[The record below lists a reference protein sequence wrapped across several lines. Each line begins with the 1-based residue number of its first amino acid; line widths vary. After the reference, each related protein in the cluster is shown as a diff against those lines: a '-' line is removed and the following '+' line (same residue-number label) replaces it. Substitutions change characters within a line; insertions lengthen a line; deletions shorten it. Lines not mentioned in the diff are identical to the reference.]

1 MSDFKVVIPDV
12 GEAQDVEVIE
22 ICVEIGQQVEIDDA
36 LLVIESD
43 KASMEVP
50 SPKAGT
56 VKSIDVKLGDII
68 DTGDLVAVLEV
79 AATEEEPPPAPD
91 TPSVEPTRDANE
103 AADSKSADDADEA
116 IPQSTTADGHG
127 DLFEI
132 RLPELGDVEDVE
144 VIEVLVEV
152 GQSVSSDQALIV
164 LESDKATM
172 EIPSSVEGVLES
184 LEVAVGDKVTDHTLV
199 AIIRVVGAQPEPAT
213 NQPSVPVETSTVS
226 EATVGTEPAA
236 PVEVD
241 HVSTQDGTTRDR
253 TAVVYAGPA
262 VRRLARELGVDLSV
276 VNGSGVRGRIVKD
289 DVKLYVKSEM
299 LKPAVEVSTAGLPE
313 VEYPDFSRFGETEEV
328 PLTRMQSR
336 GAENLVRSW
345 LNVVHV
351 TQHDEADV
359 TELEEF
365 RVELNDQG
373 QLGEQ
378 RLTAL
383 PFILKACA
391 STLREHPRFNASI
404 NPSLKTLILKKY
416 IHVGVAVDTPD
427 GLVVPVI
434 RDVLDKGLRDIA
446 SELEALS
453 TAAREKK
460 LTPDQISGAS
470 FTVSSLG
477 RIGGTGFTPIINAP
491 EVAILG
497 VARLATKPVWDGSAF
512 EPRKILPLSL
522 SYDHRA
528 INGAEGGRFM
538 QSLVEKLGDVRRLIL

>member
-1 MSDFKVVIPDV
+1 MSDFRVLIPDV

-22 ICVEIGQQVEIDDA
+22 ICVEVGQQVEVDDA

-50 SPKAGT
+50 SPKAGQ

-68 DTGDLVAVLEV
+68 DTGDLVAVLDV
-79 AATEEEPPPAPD
+79 AATDAEPREIADPPPASAPND
-91 TPSVEPTRDANE
+91 ELEPEGATETAN
-103 AADSKSADDADEA
+103 DSEA
-116 IPQSTTADGHG
+116 IPQPTTADGHG

-132 RLPELGDVEDVE
+132 RLPELGDVDDVE

-152 GQSVSSDQALIV
+152 GQSVTSDQALIV

-199 AIIRVVGAQPEPAT
+199 ATIKTSSKLAEAAT
-213 NQPSVPVETSTVS
+213 ITPQTPVDTPTVS
-226 EATVGTEPAA
+226 APELKRDAATQVTVEHA
-236 PVEVD
+236 PP
-241 HVSTQDGTTRDR
+241 QDGTKQDR
-253 TAVVYAGPA
+253 AAAVYAGPA

-276 VNGSGVRGRIVKD
+276 VKGSGVRGRIVKD
-289 DVKLYVKSEM
+289 DVKLYVKTEM
-299 LKPAVEVSTAGLPE
+299 LKPAVEVSSAGLPE

-328 PLTRMQSR
+328 PLTRMQLR

-416 IHVGVAVDTPD
+416 IHIGVAVDTTD

-446 SELEALS
+446 TELESLS

-497 VARLATKPVWDGSAF
+497 VARLATKPVWDGSVF

>member
-1 MSDFKVVIPDV
+1 MSDFNVVIPDV

-50 SPKAGT
+50 SPKAGK

-79 AATEEEPPPAPD
+79 EASEA
-91 TPSVEPTRDANE
+91 E
-103 AADSKSADDADEA
+103 AAETTPPIDATDAVEAGVAERTTDEDES
-116 IPQSTTADGHG
+116 ITQSTTADGH
-127 DLFEI
+127 DERFEI

-152 GQSVSSDQALIV
+152 GEPVSSDQALIV

-172 EIPSSVEGVLES
+172 EIPSTVEGVLES

-199 AIIRVVGAQPEPAT
+199 AVIKVTTAHPEPAAIKQDT
-213 NQPSVPVETSTVS
+213 VATSTAP
-226 EATVGTEPAA
+226 EATVDTNASTR
-236 PVEVD
+236 VEVD
-241 HVSTQDGTTRDR
+241 QLPIRDEQAPDR
-253 TAVVYAGPA
+253 ASSVYAGPA

-276 VNGSGVRGRIVKD
+276 VEGSGVRGRIVKD
-289 DVKLYVKSEM
+289 DVKLFVKTEM
-299 LKPAVEVSTAGLPE
+299 LKPALADTSTGIPD

-404 NPSLKTLILKKY
+404 SPTLKTLILKKY
-416 IHVGVAVDTPD
+416 IHIGVAVDTPD
-427 GLVVPVI
+427 GLIVPVI

-446 SELEALS
+446 AELEALS
-453 TAAREKK
+453 SAAREKK
-460 LTPDQISGAS
+460 LKPDQISGAS

-497 VARLATKPVWDGSAF
+497 VARLATKPVWDGTSF

-538 QSLVEKLGDVRRLIL
+538 ESLVEKLGDVRRLIL

>member
-1 MSDFKVVIPDV
+1 MSDFKVLIPDV

-22 ICVEIGQQVEIDDA
+22 ICVEIGQHVEVDDA

-50 SPKAGT
+50 SPVAGE
-56 VKSIDVKLGDII
+56 VKSINMKLGDII

-79 AATEEEPPPAPD
+79 ADSAAESAEESAP
-91 TPSVEPTRDANE
+91 PSVEQVSEEPESVEPEPATSDPAE
-103 AADSKSADDADEA
+103 LPLSD
-116 IPQSTTADGHG
+116 TADGHNE
-127 DLFEI
+127 LFEI
-132 RLPELGDVEDVE
+132 HLPELGDVEDVE

-152 GQSVSSDQALIV
+152 GQSVSADQALIV

-172 EIPSSVEGVLES
+172 EIPSGVEGLIES
-184 LEVAVGDKVTDHTLV
+184 LAVAVGDAVTDHTLV
-199 AIIRVVGAQPEPAT
+199 ATVRSSDPEQKQTTLSPVPVDDSPSVASAT
-213 NQPSVPVETSTVS
+213 NESRASPRIPAET
-226 EATVGTEPAA
+226 PAS
-236 PVEVD
+236 D
-241 HVSTQDGTTRDR
+241 QSRSDR
-253 TAVVYAGPA
+253 SAAVYAGPA
-262 VRRLARELGVDLSV
+262 VRRLARELGVDLSSV
-276 VNGSGVRGRIVKD
+276 EGSGVRGRIVKD
-289 DVKLYVKSEM
+289 DVKLYVKTQM
-299 LKPAVEVSTAGLPE
+299 LKPPEVVSAAGLPE
-313 VEYPDFSRFGETEEV
+313 VEYPDFSRFGETEEI

-351 TQHDEADV
+351 TQHDEADL

-365 RVELNDQG
+365 RVELNDQDRVG
-373 QLGEQ
+373 DQ

-404 NPSLKTLILKKY
+404 SPTLKTLILKKY
-416 IHVGVAVDTPD
+416 IHIGVAVDTPE
-427 GLVVPVI
+427 GLIVPVI

-446 SELEALS
+446 TELEALS

-460 LTPDQISGAS
+460 LKPDQISGAS

-497 VARLATKPVWDGSAF
+497 VARLATKPVWDGSVF

>member
-1 MSDFKVVIPDV
+1 MSDFKVLIPDV

-22 ICVEIGQQVEIDDA
+22 ICVEIGQRVEVDDA

-50 SPKAGT
+50 SPVTGEI
-56 VKSIDVKLGDII
+56 KSINMKLGDII

-79 AATEEEPPPAPD
+79 TESTAESAEEPAPPNEVQVCEELE
-91 TPSVEPTRDANE
+91 SVEPAPTTSDPAE
-103 AADSKSADDADEA
+103 
-116 IPQSTTADGHG
+116 PQPSETADGHSE
-127 DLFEI
+127 LFEI
-132 RLPELGDVEDVE
+132 RLPELGDVEDVV

-152 GQSVSSDQALIV
+152 GQSVSADQALIV

-172 EIPSSVEGVLES
+172 EIPSGVEGVLES
-184 LEVAVGDKVTDHTLV
+184 LAVAVGDTVTDHTLV
-199 AIIRVVGAQPEPAT
+199 ATVRSSAPEQKQTTLSPIPIDDS
-213 NQPSVPVETSTVS
+213 PSVASASNESRASPQIPAETPTSDQS
-226 EATVGTEPAA
+226 R
-236 PVEVD
+236 
-241 HVSTQDGTTRDR
+241 RDR
-253 TAVVYAGPA
+253 SAAVYAGPA
-262 VRRLARELGVDLSV
+262 VRRLARELGVDLSSV
-276 VNGSGVRGRIVKD
+276 EGSGVRGRIVKD
-289 DVKLYVKSEM
+289 DVKLYVKTQM
-299 LKPAVEVSTAGLPE
+299 LKPVEVVSAAGLPE
-313 VEYPDFSRFGETEEV
+313 VEYPDFSRFGETEEI

-351 TQHDEADV
+351 TQHDQADV

-365 RVELNDQG
+365 RVELNDQDRVG
-373 QLGEQ
+373 DQ

-404 NPSLKTLILKKY
+404 SPTLKTLILKKY
-416 IHVGVAVDTPD
+416 IHIGIAVDTPD
-427 GLVVPVI
+427 GLIVPVI

-446 SELEALS
+446 TELEALS

-460 LTPDQISGAS
+460 LKPDQISGAS
-470 FTVSSLG
+470 FTISSLG

>member
-1 MSDFKVVIPDV
+1 MSDFQVLIPDV

-22 ICVEIGQQVEIDDA
+22 ICVEVGQQVEVDDA

-50 SPKAGT
+50 SPKAGQ

-68 DTGDLVAVLEV
+68 DTGDLVAVLEI
-79 AATEEEPPPAPD
+79 AATATDSPELTDPPAEN
-91 TPSVEPTRDANE
+91 TPIDELQPEGTAETAIDSEPT
-103 AADSKSADDADEA
+103 
-116 IPQSTTADGHG
+116 PQPTTADGHG
-127 DLFEI
+127 ELFEI
-132 RLPELGDVEDVE
+132 RLPELGDVDDVE

-152 GQSVSSDQALIV
+152 GESVTSDQALIV

-199 AIIRVVGAQPEPAT
+199 AIIKTTGRQD
-213 NQPSVPVETSTVS
+213 
-226 EATVGTEPAA
+226 EPAA
-236 PVEVD
+236 ITSTAQVDAPSVSAPVLKSGTDTRDTVD
-241 HVSTQDGTTRDR
+241 HAPTQDGTERDR
-253 TAVVYAGPA
+253 AAAVYAGPA

-276 VNGSGVRGRIVKD
+276 VEGSGVRGRIVKD
-289 DVKLYVKSEM
+289 DVKLYVKTEM
-299 LKPAVEVSTAGLPE
+299 LKPAIEVSTTGIPE

-416 IHVGVAVDTPD
+416 IHIGVAVDTPE

-434 RDVLDKGLRDIA
+434 GDVLDKGLRDIA
-446 SELEALS
+446 SELETLS

>member
-1 MSDFKVVIPDV
+1 MNLSS
-12 GEAQDVEVIE
+12 IE
-22 ICVEIGQQVEIDDA
+22 
-36 LLVIESD
+36 
-43 KASMEVP
+43 
-50 SPKAGT
+50 
-56 VKSIDVKLGDII
+56 
-68 DTGDLVAVLEV
+68 
-79 AATEEEPPPAPD
+79 
-91 TPSVEPTRDANE
+91 
-103 AADSKSADDADEA
+103 
-116 IPQSTTADGHG
+116 
-127 DLFEI
+127 
-132 RLPELGDVEDVE
+132 
-144 VIEVLVEV
+144 
-152 GQSVSSDQALIV
+152 
-164 LESDKATM
+164 
-172 EIPSSVEGVLES
+172 
-184 LEVAVGDKVTDHTLV
+184 
-199 AIIRVVGAQPEPAT
+199 
-213 NQPSVPVETSTVS
+213 
-226 EATVGTEPAA
+226 
-236 PVEVD
+236 
-241 HVSTQDGTTRDR
+241 
-253 TAVVYAGPA
+253 
-262 VRRLARELGVDLSV
+262 
-276 VNGSGVRGRIVKD
+276 GSGVRGRIVKD
-289 DVKLYVKSEM
+289 DVKLYVKTQM
-299 LKPAVEVSTAGLPE
+299 LKPPEVVSAAGLPE
-313 VEYPDFSRFGETEEV
+313 VEYPDFSRFGETEEI

-365 RVELNDQG
+365 RVELNDQDRAG
-373 QLGEQ
+373 DQ

-404 NPSLKTLILKKY
+404 SPTLKTLILKKY
-416 IHVGVAVDTPD
+416 IHIGVAVDTPD
-427 GLVVPVI
+427 GLIVPVI

-446 SELEALS
+446 TELEALS

-460 LTPDQISGAS
+460 LKPDQISGAS

-497 VARLATKPVWDGSAF
+497 VARLATKPVWDGSVF

>member
-1 MSDFKVVIPDV
+1 MSDYNVVIPDI
-12 GEAQDVEVIE
+12 GDAQDVEVIE
-22 ICVEIGQQVEIDDA
+22 ICVEVGQTVAVDDA

-50 SPKAGT
+50 APTAGV
-56 VKSIDVKLGDII
+56 VKSIEMKLGDII
-68 DTGDLVAVLEV
+68 DTGDLVAVLDAIDAPTEPTVDEPEAEQEPSPPIDEPV
-79 AATEEEPPPAPD
+79 AA
-91 TPSVEPTRDANE
+91 SEPTAANR
-103 AADSKSADDADEA
+103 ALGSASAP
-116 IPQSTTADGHG
+116 IDGVAE
-127 DLFEI
+127 LFEV

-144 VIEVLVEV
+144 VIEVLVAV
-152 GQSVSSDQALIV
+152 GQAVTVDQALIV

-172 EIPSSVEGVLES
+172 EIPAQLNGVIES
-184 LEVAVGDKVTDHTLV
+184 LGVAVGDKVEDDALV
-199 AIIRVVGAQPEPAT
+199 AMIRASASDATAIVTQIAEPEVVREGVPEPNRAT
-213 NQPSVPVETSTVS
+213 QSQPAMPPPSQER
-226 EATVGTEPAA
+226 AKDRGAA
-236 PVEVD
+236 
-241 HVSTQDGTTRDR
+241 
-253 TAVVYAGPA
+253 VYAGPA
-262 VRRLARELGVDLSV
+262 VRRLARELGVDLGL

-289 DVKLYVKSEM
+289 DVKQFVKTQ
-299 LKPAVEVSTAGLPE
+299 LLTPPAEPVAGGGVPA
-313 VEYPDFSRFGETEEV
+313 VEYPDFTRFGEIEEV
-328 PLTRMQSR
+328 ALTRMQSR

-345 LNVVHV
+345 LNAVHV

-365 RVELNDQG
+365 RVELNEANQP
-373 QLGEQ
+373 GEP
-378 RLTAL
+378 RLTTL

-391 STLREHPRFNASI
+391 ATLREHPRFNASI
-404 NPSLKTLILKKY
+404 APSLKSLILKKY
-416 IHVGVAVDTPD
+416 IHIGVAVDTEE
-427 GLVVPVI
+427 GLIVPVL

-446 SELEALS
+446 SELTELS
-453 TAAREKK
+453 EAARTKK

-497 VARLATKPVWDGSAF
+497 VARLATKPVWQDGAF

-538 QSLVEKLGDVRRLIL
+538 MALAEKLGDVRRLIL

>member
-1 MSDFKVVIPDV
+1 MSDFKVLIPDV

-22 ICVEIGQQVEIDDA
+22 ICVEIGQRVEVDDA

-50 SPKAGT
+50 SPVAGEI
-56 VKSIDVKLGDII
+56 KSINMKLGDII

-79 AATEEEPPPAPD
+79 AESTAESVEEPAPPSVAQVSED
-91 TPSVEPTRDANE
+91 VESVEPETATSDPAE
-103 AADSKSADDADEA
+103 LPPSE
-116 IPQSTTADGHG
+116 TADGHSE
-127 DLFEI
+127 LFEI

-152 GQSVSSDQALIV
+152 GQSVSADQALIV

-172 EIPSSVEGVLES
+172 EIPSGVEGVLES
-184 LEVAVGDKVTDHTLV
+184 LPVTVGDTVTDHTLV
-199 AIIRVVGAQPEPAT
+199 ATVRSSAPEQKQTTLSPIPI
-213 NQPSVPVETSTVS
+213 NDSPSVASVTNESRASTQIPVETPTSDQS
-226 EATVGTEPAA
+226 R
-236 PVEVD
+236 
-241 HVSTQDGTTRDR
+241 RDR
-253 TAVVYAGPA
+253 SAAVYAGPA
-262 VRRLARELGVDLSV
+262 VRRLARELGVDLSSV
-276 VNGSGVRGRIVKD
+276 EGSGVRARIVKD
-289 DVKLYVKSEM
+289 DVKLYVKTQM
-299 LKPAVEVSTAGLPE
+299 LKPVEVVSAAGLPE
-313 VEYPDFSRFGETEEV
+313 VEYPDFSRFGETDEI

-359 TELEEF
+359 TELEDF
-365 RVELNDQG
+365 RVELNDQDQVG
-373 QLGEQ
+373 DQ

-404 NPSLKTLILKKY
+404 SPTLKTLILKKY
-416 IHVGVAVDTPD
+416 IHIGIAVDTPD
-427 GLVVPVI
+427 GLIVPVI

-446 SELEALS
+446 TELEGLS

-460 LTPDQISGAS
+460 LKPDQISGAS

-497 VARLATKPVWDGSAF
+497 VARLATKPVWDGSVF

>member
-1 MSDFKVVIPDV
+1 MSDFNVLIPDV

-22 ICVEIGQQVEIDDA
+22 ICVEIGQQVEVDDA

-50 SPKAGT
+50 SPKAGK

-79 AATEEEPPPAPD
+79 SATDEVASETAGSHAIVDAPSDPVPAKAEEP
-91 TPSVEPTRDANE
+91 ANE
-103 AADSKSADDADEA
+103 TKTV
-116 IPQSTTADGHG
+116 PQATTADGH
-127 DLFEI
+127 DERFEI

-152 GQSVSSDQALIV
+152 GQTVSTEQALIV

-172 EIPSSVEGVLES
+172 EIPSTVEGVLES

-199 AIIRVVGAQPEPAT
+199 AIIRVPATPSAHLASKQAETETSNVPERVVEPEPSR
-213 NQPSVPVETSTVS
+213 QL
-226 EATVGTEPAA
+226 
-236 PVEVD
+236 EVD
-241 HVSTQDGTTRDR
+241 KRSTQDGSARDR
-253 TAVVYAGPA
+253 GASIYAGPA
-262 VRRLARELGVDLSV
+262 VRRLARELGVDLSLV
-276 VNGSGVRGRIVKD
+276 EGSGVRGRIVKD
-289 DVKLYVKSEM
+289 DVKLYVKTAM
-299 LKPAVEVSTAGLPE
+299 LKPARADTPSGIPE

-336 GAENLVRSW
+336 GADNLVRSW

-365 RVELNDQG
+365 RVELNEQG
-373 QLGEQ
+373 QFGEQ

-404 NPSLKTLILKKY
+404 SPTLKTLILKKY
-416 IHVGVAVDTPD
+416 IHVGVAVDTPE

-446 SELEALS
+446 VELEALS

-460 LTPDQISGAS
+460 LTPEQISGAS

-497 VARLATKPVWDGSAF
+497 VARLATKPVWDGAIF
-512 EPRKILPLSL
+512 EPRSILPLSL

>member
-91 TPSVEPTRDANE
+91 TPSVEPNSDAYE
-103 AADSKSADDADEA
+103 AADSKSADDDDEA
-116 IPQSTTADGHG
+116 DPQSTTADGHG

-199 AIIRVVGAQPEPAT
+199 AIIRVVGARPEPAT
-213 NQPSVPVETSTVS
+213 NQPSVSVETSTVT
-226 EATVGTEPAA
+226 EATVGSVPAA

-253 TAVVYAGPA
+253 AAVVYAGPA

>member
-22 ICVEIGQQVEIDDA
+22 ICVEIGQQVEIEDA

-50 SPKAGT
+50 SPKTGR
-56 VKSIDVKLGDII
+56 VKSIDVSLGDII

-79 AATEEEPPPAPD
+79 ERAENEASDETD
-91 TPSVEPTRDANE
+91 TPPVGATTVAIDAVEASESATASNE
-103 AADSKSADDADEA
+103 AGQPA
-116 IPQSTTADGHG
+116 TTADGH
-127 DLFEI
+127 DDRFEI
-132 RLPELGDVEDVE
+132 RLPELGDVDDVE

-152 GQSVSSDQALIV
+152 GQTLSADQPLIV

-172 EIPSSVEGVLES
+172 EIPSTVEGVLES

-199 AIIRVVGAQPEPAT
+199 AIIRDSKAEPEQAAVRRDT
-213 NQPSVPVETSTVS
+213 VETVTAPEAVAESTAS
-226 EATVGTEPAA
+226 ASI
-236 PVEVD
+236 EVD
-241 HVSTQDGTTRDR
+241 QTSKQGRVVRDR
-253 TAVVYAGPA
+253 ASSVYAGPA
-262 VRRLARELGVDLSV
+262 VRRLARELGVNLSLV
-276 VNGSGVRGRIVKD
+276 EGSGVRGRVVKD
-289 DVKLYVKSEM
+289 DVKLFVKTEM
-299 LKPAVEVSTAGLPE
+299 LKPTVADPSTALPE
-313 VEYPDFSRFGETEEV
+313 VVYPDFSKFGETEDV

-373 QLGEQ
+373 QFDEQ

-416 IHVGVAVDTPD
+416 IHIGVAVDTPD
-427 GLVVPVI
+427 GLIVPVI

-446 SELEALS
+446 AEIEALR

-460 LTPDQISGAS
+460 LSPDQISGAS

-538 QSLVEKLGDVRRLIL
+538 QSLVAKLRDVRRLIL

>member
-1 MSDFKVVIPDV
+1 MSDFKVLIPDV

-22 ICVEIGQQVEIDDA
+22 ICVEIGQRVEVDDA

-50 SPKAGT
+50 SPVAGE
-56 VKSIDVKLGDII
+56 VKSINMKLGDII

-79 AATEEEPPPAPD
+79 AESASESTEEHAP
-91 TPSVEPTRDANE
+91 PSVEQVSEELESVEPEPATSDPAE
-103 AADSKSADDADEA
+103 LPPSD
-116 IPQSTTADGHG
+116 TADGHNE
-127 DLFEI
+127 LFEI
-132 RLPELGDVEDVE
+132 HLPELGDVEDVE

-152 GQSVSSDQALIV
+152 GQSVSADQALIV

-172 EIPSSVEGVLES
+172 EIPSGVEGVLES
-184 LEVAVGDKVTDHTLV
+184 LEVAVGDAVTDHTLV
-199 AIIRVVGAQPEPAT
+199 ATVRSSAPEQKQTTLSPIPIDDSPSVGSAT
-213 NQPSVPVETSTVS
+213 NESTAS
-226 EATVGTEPAA
+226 PQISAGTPAS
-236 PVEVD
+236 D
-241 HVSTQDGTTRDR
+241 QSRRDR
-253 TAVVYAGPA
+253 SAAVYAGPA
-262 VRRLARELGVDLSV
+262 VRRLARELGVDLSSV
-276 VNGSGVRGRIVKD
+276 EGSGVRGRIVKD
-289 DVKLYVKSEM
+289 DVKLYVKTQM
-299 LKPAVEVSTAGLPE
+299 LKPPEVVSAAGLPE
-313 VEYPDFSRFGETEEV
+313 VEYPDFSRFGETEEI

-365 RVELNDQG
+365 RVELNDQDQVG
-373 QLGEQ
+373 DQ

-404 NPSLKTLILKKY
+404 SPTLKTLILKKY
-416 IHVGVAVDTPD
+416 IHIGVAVDTPD
-427 GLVVPVI
+427 GLIVPVI

-446 SELEALS
+446 TELEALS

-460 LTPDQISGAS
+460 LKPDQISGAS

-497 VARLATKPVWDGSAF
+497 VARLATKPVWDGSVF

>member
-1 MSDFKVVIPDV
+1 MSDFSVVIPDV

-50 SPKAGT
+50 SPKAGK

-79 AATEEEPPPAPD
+79 DASEPETAATRPPIDTSDDLEEGAAKQTTNE
-91 TPSVEPTRDANE
+91 VE
-103 AADSKSADDADEA
+103 S
-116 IPQSTTADGHG
+116 IPRATTADGH
-127 DLFEI
+127 DERFEI

-152 GQSVSSDQALIV
+152 GQSVSADQALIV

-172 EIPSSVEGVLES
+172 EIPSTVEGVLES
-184 LEVAVGDKVTDHTLV
+184 LEVSVGDAVTDHTLV
-199 AIIRVVGAQPEPAT
+199 AIIRVTTAQPAHAALKQDT
-213 NQPSVPVETSTVS
+213 VETSTTPDIAV
-226 EATVGTEPAA
+226 ETAAPA

-241 HVSTQDGTTRDR
+241 QPARLNGRTRDR
-253 TAVVYAGPA
+253 ASSVYAGPA
-262 VRRLARELGVDLSV
+262 VRRLARELGVDLSAV
-276 VNGSGVRGRIVKD
+276 EGSGVRGRIVKD
-289 DVKLYVKSEM
+289 DVKLFVKTEM
-299 LKPAVEVSTAGLPE
+299 LKPALSDTATGIPE

-373 QLGEQ
+373 QLDEQ

-404 NPSLKTLILKKY
+404 NPTLKTLILKKY
-416 IHVGVAVDTPD
+416 IHIGVAVDTAD
-427 GLVVPVI
+427 GLIVPVI

-446 SELEALS
+446 TELEALS

-460 LTPDQISGAS
+460 LKPDQINGAS

>member
-1 MSDFKVVIPDV
+1 MSDFNVVIPDV

-22 ICVEIGQQVEIDDA
+22 ICVEVGQQVEVDDA

-50 SPKAGT
+50 SPKAGK

-79 AATEEEPPPAPD
+79 AAAELEATEDSDSPDALDVSGVSPRAKPQEPPHE
-91 TPSVEPTRDANE
+91 VEAV
-103 AADSKSADDADEA
+103 
-116 IPQSTTADGHG
+116 PQVATADGHVER
-127 DLFEI
+127 FEI

-152 GQSVSSDQALIV
+152 GQTVSTEQALIV

-172 EIPSSVEGVLES
+172 EIPSTVAGALES
-184 LEVAVGDKVTDHTLV
+184 LEVAIGDKVTDHTLV
-199 AIIRVVGAQPEPAT
+199 AVI
-213 NQPSVPVETSTVS
+213 SVPAEQVEQVVTKQGTAETSTVP
-226 EATVGTEPAA
+226 ATTNKPSLTRPIDAVPPTTHDGAA
-236 PVEVD
+236 
-241 HVSTQDGTTRDR
+241 RDR
-253 TAVVYAGPA
+253 GSSVYAGPA
-262 VRRLARELGVDLSV
+262 VRRLARELGVDLSLV
-276 VNGSGVRGRIVKD
+276 EGSGVRGRIVKD
-289 DVKLYVKSEM
+289 DVKLHVKTAM
-299 LKPAVEVSTAGLPE
+299 FKPAVADTVAGLPE

-365 RVELNDQG
+365 RVELNEQG

-404 NPSLKTLILKKY
+404 SPTLKTLILKKY

-446 SELEALS
+446 TELEALS
-453 TAAREKK
+453 SAAREKK

-497 VARLATKPVWDGSAF
+497 VARLSTKPVWDGSTF
-512 EPRKILPLSL
+512 EPRKTLPLSL

>member
-1 MSDFKVVIPDV
+1 MSDFNVVIPDV

-50 SPKAGT
+50 SPRAGK

-79 AATEEEPPPAPD
+79 AETEEVEAEGSDVPAAVDARDDPAPVK
-91 TPSVEPTRDANE
+91 PAEP
-103 AADSKSADDADEA
+103 ADEIETVA
-116 IPQSTTADGHG
+116 QAATVDSHDER
-127 DLFEI
+127 FEI

-152 GQSVSSDQALIV
+152 GQNVSTEQALIV

-172 EIPSSVEGVLES
+172 EIPSTVAGILES
-184 LEVAVGDKVTDHTLV
+184 LEVAVGDKVVDHTLV
-199 AIIRVVGAQPEPAT
+199 ATIRVPAAHSETRLPRQATTETLAVPERVAASEPSAQVGADQP
-213 NQPSVPVETSTVS
+213 
-226 EATVGTEPAA
+226 
-236 PVEVD
+236 
-241 HVSTQDGTTRDR
+241 STQDGTARNR
-253 TAVVYAGPA
+253 GSSVYAGPA
-262 VRRLARELGVDLSV
+262 VRRLARELGVDLALV
-276 VNGSGVRGRIVKD
+276 EGSGVRGRIVKD
-289 DVKLYVKSEM
+289 DVKLHVKTAM
-299 LKPAVEVSTAGLPE
+299 LKPALADTSSGFPE

-365 RVELNDQG
+365 RVELNEQD
-373 QLGEQ
+373 QLGDQ

-404 NPSLKTLILKKY
+404 NPTLKTLILKKY
-416 IHVGVAVDTPD
+416 IHVGVAVDTPE

-446 SELEALS
+446 TELEVLS
-453 TAAREKK
+453 TAAKEKK

-497 VARLATKPVWDGSAF
+497 VARLATKPVWDGSTF

>member
-1 MSDFKVVIPDV
+1 MSDFNVLIPDV

-22 ICVEIGQQVEIDDA
+22 ICVEIGQRVEVDDA

-50 SPKAGT
+50 SPVAGEI
-56 VKSIDVKLGDII
+56 KSINMKLGDII
-68 DTGDLVAVLEV
+68 DTGDLVAVLKV
-79 AATEEEPPPAPD
+79 AESTAESAEGPAP
-91 TPSVEPTRDANE
+91 PSVEQVSEDVESVEPKPTTSDPPEPRPSE
-103 AADSKSADDADEA
+103 
-116 IPQSTTADGHG
+116 TADGHSE
-127 DLFEI
+127 LFEI
-132 RLPELGDVEDVE
+132 RLPELGDVEEVE

-152 GQSVSSDQALIV
+152 GQSVSADQALIV

-172 EIPSSVEGVLES
+172 EIPSGVEGVLES
-184 LEVAVGDKVTDHTLV
+184 LAVAVGDAVTDHTLV
-199 AIIRVVGAQPEPAT
+199 ATVRSSAPEQKQTPLSPIPIDDSPSVASAT
-213 NQPSVPVETSTVS
+213 NESRASPQIPAETPTSDQS
-226 EATVGTEPAA
+226 R
-236 PVEVD
+236 
-241 HVSTQDGTTRDR
+241 RDR
-253 TAVVYAGPA
+253 SAAVYAGPA
-262 VRRLARELGVDLSV
+262 VRRLARELGVNLSSIE
-276 VNGSGVRGRIVKD
+276 GSGVRGRIVKD
-289 DVKLYVKSEM
+289 DVKLYVKTQM
-299 LKPAVEVSTAGLPE
+299 LKPPEVISAAGLPE
-313 VEYPDFSRFGETEEV
+313 VEYPDFSRFGETEEI

-365 RVELNDQG
+365 RVELNDQDRAG
-373 QLGEQ
+373 DQ

-404 NPSLKTLILKKY
+404 SPTLKTLILKKY
-416 IHVGVAVDTPD
+416 IHIGVAVDTPE
-427 GLVVPVI
+427 GLIVPVI

-446 SELEALS
+446 TELEALS

-460 LTPDQISGAS
+460 LKPDQISGAS

-497 VARLATKPVWDGSAF
+497 VARLATKPVWDGSVF

>member
-1 MSDFKVVIPDV
+1 MSDFNVVIPDV

-50 SPKAGT
+50 SPMAGK

-79 AATEEEPPPAPD
+79 AAATKAEFPEEADKTPAAVVSD
-91 TPSVEPTRDANE
+91 DLATDAAKDNANDLE
-103 AADSKSADDADEA
+103 T
-116 IPQSTTADGHG
+116 IPQATTADGH
-127 DLFEI
+127 DERFEI

-152 GQSVSSDQALIV
+152 GQPVSSDQALIV

-172 EIPSSVEGVLES
+172 EIPSTVEGVLES

-199 AIIRVVGAQPEPAT
+199 AIIKVSTSPPVPAVINRDTIAKSTAPE
-213 NQPSVPVETSTVS
+213 
-226 EATVGTEPAA
+226 AA
-236 PVEVD
+236 VDINASKHLEVD
-241 HVSTQDGTTRDR
+241 QPQIRDGQARDR
-253 TAVVYAGPA
+253 GSSVYAGPA

-276 VNGSGVRGRIVKD
+276 VEGSGVRGRIVKD
-289 DVKLYVKSEM
+289 DVKLFVKTEM
-299 LKPAVEVSTAGLPE
+299 LRPALEETSTGIPE
-313 VEYPDFSRFGETEEV
+313 VEYPDFSRFGDTEEA

-404 NPSLKTLILKKY
+404 SPTLKSLILKKY
-416 IHVGVAVDTPD
+416 IHIGVAVDTPD
-427 GLVVPVI
+427 GLIVPVI

-446 SELEALS
+446 AELEALS
-453 TAAREKK
+453 SAAREKK
-460 LTPDQISGAS
+460 LKPDQISGAS

-538 QSLVEKLGDVRRLIL
+538 ESLVEKLGDVRRLIL

>member
-22 ICVEIGQQVEIDDA
+22 ICVEIGQHVEVDDA

-79 AATEEEPPPAPD
+79 ATTEEETSEAAD
-91 TPSVEPTRDANE
+91 TPSENADSVTQEAVGPTETANE
-103 AADSKSADDADEA
+103 AKA
-116 IPQSTTADGHG
+116 IPESTTADGEG
-127 DLFEI
+127 ELFEI
-132 RLPELGDVEDVE
+132 RLPELGDVDDVE
-144 VIEVLVEV
+144 VIEVLVEA

-199 AIIRVVGAQPEPAT
+199 AIIRVVGAQPGPSAIK
-213 NQPSVPVETSTVS
+213 PSVPVEPSTAS
-226 EATVGTEPAA
+226 EASVGTEAA
-236 PVEVD
+236 VPVEVD
-241 HVSTQDGTTRDR
+241 HVSIQDGATRDR
-253 TAVVYAGPA
+253 AAAVYAGPA
-262 VRRLARELGVDLSV
+262 VRRLARELGVDLAV

-289 DVKLYVKSEM
+289 DVKLYVKTEM

-365 RVELNDQG
+365 RLELNDQG

-404 NPSLKTLILKKY
+404 NPTLKTLILKKY
-416 IHVGVAVDTPD
+416 IHIGVAVDTPE

-497 VARLATKPVWDGSAF
+497 VARLATKPVWDGTTF

>member
-1 MSDFKVVIPDV
+1 MSDFNVLIPDV

-22 ICVEIGQQVEIDDA
+22 ICVEIGQRVEVDDA

-50 SPKAGT
+50 SPVAGEI
-56 VKSIDVKLGDII
+56 KSINMKLGDII

-79 AATEEEPPPAPD
+79 AESTAESEEEPAPPSAEQVSED
-91 TPSVEPTRDANE
+91 IEAVEPETTTSDPAE
-103 AADSKSADDADEA
+103 PLPSE
-116 IPQSTTADGHG
+116 TADGHSE
-127 DLFEI
+127 LFEI

-152 GQSVSSDQALIV
+152 GQSVSADQALIV

-172 EIPSSVEGVLES
+172 EIPSGVEGVLES
-184 LEVAVGDKVTDHTLV
+184 LAVAVGDAVTDHTLV
-199 AIIRVVGAQPEPAT
+199 ATVRSSAPEQKQTPLSPIPIDDSPSVDSAT
-213 NQPSVPVETSTVS
+213 NESRASPQIPAETPTSDQS
-226 EATVGTEPAA
+226 R
-236 PVEVD
+236 
-241 HVSTQDGTTRDR
+241 RDR
-253 TAVVYAGPA
+253 SAVVYAGPA
-262 VRRLARELGVDLSV
+262 VRRLARELGVDLSSV
-276 VNGSGVRGRIVKD
+276 EGSGVRGRIVKD
-289 DVKLYVKSEM
+289 DVKLYVKTQM
-299 LKPAVEVSTAGLPE
+299 LKPVEVVSAVGLPE
-313 VEYPDFSRFGETEEV
+313 VEYPDFSRFGETEEI

-351 TQHDEADV
+351 TQHDVADV

-365 RVELNDQG
+365 RVELNDQDRVG
-373 QLGEQ
+373 DQ

-404 NPSLKTLILKKY
+404 SPTLKTLILKKY
-416 IHVGVAVDTPD
+416 IHIGVAVDTPD
-427 GLVVPVI
+427 GLIVPVI

-446 SELEALS
+446 TELEALS

-460 LTPDQISGAS
+460 LKPDQISGAS

-497 VARLATKPVWDGSAF
+497 VARLATKPVWDGSVF

>member
-1 MSDFKVVIPDV
+1 MSDFNVLIPDV

-22 ICVEIGQQVEIDDA
+22 VCVKIGQQVEVDDA

-50 SPKAGT
+50 SPRAGK
-56 VKSIDVKLGDII
+56 VKSIEVKLGDII

-79 AATEEEPPPAPD
+79 AATEEKATKERHSSPIVDPHDGPVPAK
-91 TPSVEPTRDANE
+91 TEESVNE
-103 AADSKSADDADEA
+103 AEA
-116 IPQSTTADGHG
+116 IPHAATADGH
-127 DLFEI
+127 DELFEI
-132 RLPELGDVEDVE
+132 RLPELGDVDDVE

-152 GQSVSSDQALIV
+152 GQTVSMEQALIV

-172 EIPSSVEGVLES
+172 EIPSTVAGVLES

-199 AIIRVVGAQPEPAT
+199 AVINVPAGQSGSIAT
-213 NQPSVPVETSTVS
+213 KRTTVETSTVA
-226 EATVGTEPAA
+226 ETLVEPK
-236 PVEVD
+236 PTTRVEVD
-241 HVSTQDGTTRDR
+241 QPSTREGAEKDR
-253 TAVVYAGPA
+253 GSSVYAGPA
-262 VRRLARELGVDLSV
+262 VRRLARELGVDLALV
-276 VNGSGVRGRIVKD
+276 EGSGVRGRIVKD
-289 DVKLYVKSEM
+289 DVKLHVKTAM
-299 LKPAVEVSTAGLPE
+299 LKPALAETSAGLPE
-313 VEYPDFSRFGETEEV
+313 VEYPDFTRFGETEET

-365 RVELNDQG
+365 RVELNEQG

-404 NPSLKTLILKKY
+404 SPTLKSLILKKY

-446 SELEALS
+446 TELEALS
-453 TAAREKK
+453 TAARSKK
-460 LTPDQISGAS
+460 LTPDQISGSS

>member
-22 ICVEIGQQVEIDDA
+22 ICVEIGQQVEVDDA

-50 SPKAGT
+50 SPREGK

-79 AATEEEPPPAPD
+79 AATEEVTTAESHASSTMDVRNETVPVEPASEAEVTPPA
-91 TPSVEPTRDANE
+91 A
-103 AADSKSADDADEA
+103 
-116 IPQSTTADGHG
+116 TADGHAER
-127 DLFEI
+127 FEI

-152 GQSVSSDQALIV
+152 GQHVSTEQALIV

-172 EIPSSVEGVLES
+172 EIPSTVEGVLES
-184 LEVAVGDKVTDHTLV
+184 LAVAVGDKVIDHTLV
-199 AIIRVVGAQPEPAT
+199 AIIRVPASQPAPIASNHAT
-213 NQPSVPVETSTVS
+213 AETSAVPGRVEVPKPS
-226 EATVGTEPAA
+226 RQ
-236 PVEVD
+236 VEVD
-241 HVSTQDGTTRDR
+241 QPEAQDGAARDR
-253 TAVVYAGPA
+253 GASVYAGPA
-262 VRRLARELGVDLSV
+262 VRRLARELGVDLALV
-276 VNGSGVRGRIVKD
+276 EGSGVRGRIIKD
-289 DVKLYVKSEM
+289 DVKLYVKTAM
-299 LKPAVEVSTAGLPE
+299 LNPALADASTGIPE
-313 VEYPDFSRFGETEEV
+313 VEYPDFSRFGETEEA

-365 RVELNDQG
+365 RVELNEQG
-373 QLGEQ
+373 QQGEQ

-404 NPSLKTLILKKY
+404 SPTLKTLILKQY
-416 IHVGVAVDTPD
+416 IHVGVAVDTPE

-446 SELEALS
+446 KELEALS
-453 TAAREKK
+453 TAARDKK

-538 QSLVEKLGDVRRLIL
+538 QALVEKLGDVRRLIL

>member
-1 MSDFKVVIPDV
+1 MSDFNVLIPDV

-22 ICVEIGQQVEIDDA
+22 VCVEIGQQVEVDDA

-50 SPKAGT
+50 SPQAGK
-56 VKSIDVKLGDII
+56 VKSIEVKLGDII

-79 AATEEEPPPAPD
+79 AATEEKATKEPHSSPIVDPHDGPVPAK
-91 TPSVEPTRDANE
+91 TEEPVNE
-103 AADSKSADDADEA
+103 AEA
-116 IPQSTTADGHG
+116 IPHAATADGH
-127 DLFEI
+127 DERFEI
-132 RLPELGDVEDVE
+132 RLPELGDVDDVE

-152 GQSVSSDQALIV
+152 GQTVSMEQALIV

-172 EIPSSVEGVLES
+172 EIPSTVAGVLES

-199 AIIRVVGAQPEPAT
+199 AVINVPAGQSGSIAT
-213 NQPSVPVETSTVS
+213 KRTTVETSTV
-226 EATVGTEPAA
+226 AKTLVEPKPTAR
-236 PVEVD
+236 VEVD
-241 HVSTQDGTTRDR
+241 QPSTREGAEKDR
-253 TAVVYAGPA
+253 GSSVYAGPA
-262 VRRLARELGVDLSV
+262 VRRLARELGVDLALV
-276 VNGSGVRGRIVKD
+276 EGSGVRGRIVKD
-289 DVKLYVKSEM
+289 DVKLHVKTAM
-299 LKPAVEVSTAGLPE
+299 LKPALAETSAGLPE
-313 VEYPDFSRFGETEEV
+313 VEYPDFTRFGETEET

-365 RVELNDQG
+365 RVELNEQG

-404 NPSLKTLILKKY
+404 SPTLKSLILKKY

-446 SELEALS
+446 TELEALS
-453 TAAREKK
+453 TAARSKK
-460 LTPDQISGAS
+460 LTPDQISGSS

>member
-1 MSDFKVVIPDV
+1 MSDFNVLIPDV

-22 ICVEIGQQVEIDDA
+22 ICVEIGQRVEVDDA

-50 SPKAGT
+50 SPVAGEI
-56 VKSIDVKLGDII
+56 KSINMKLGDII
-68 DTGDLVAVLEV
+68 DTGDLVAVLKV
-79 AATEEEPPPAPD
+79 AESTAESAEGPAP
-91 TPSVEPTRDANE
+91 PSVEQVSEDLESVEPKPTTSDPAEPRPSE
-103 AADSKSADDADEA
+103 
-116 IPQSTTADGHG
+116 TADGHSE
-127 DLFEI
+127 LFEI
-132 RLPELGDVEDVE
+132 RLPELGDVEEVE

-152 GQSVSSDQALIV
+152 GQSVSADQALIV

-172 EIPSSVEGVLES
+172 EIPSGVEGVLES
-184 LEVAVGDKVTDHTLV
+184 LAVAVGDAVTDHTLV
-199 AIIRVVGAQPEPAT
+199 ATVRSSAPEQKQTPLSPIPIDDSPSVASAT
-213 NQPSVPVETSTVS
+213 NESRASPQIPAETPTSDQS
-226 EATVGTEPAA
+226 R
-236 PVEVD
+236 
-241 HVSTQDGTTRDR
+241 RDR
-253 TAVVYAGPA
+253 SAAVYAGPA
-262 VRRLARELGVDLSV
+262 VRRLARELGVELSSV
-276 VNGSGVRGRIVKD
+276 EGSGVRGRIVKD
-289 DVKLYVKSEM
+289 DVKLYVKTQM
-299 LKPAVEVSTAGLPE
+299 LKPPEVVSAAGLPE
-313 VEYPDFSRFGETEEV
+313 VEYPDFSRFGETEEI

-351 TQHDEADV
+351 TQHDEADL

-365 RVELNDQG
+365 RVELNDQDRVG
-373 QLGEQ
+373 DQ

-404 NPSLKTLILKKY
+404 SPTLKTLILKKY
-416 IHVGVAVDTPD
+416 IHIGVAVDTPE
-427 GLVVPVI
+427 GLIVPVI

-446 SELEALS
+446 TELEALS

-460 LTPDQISGAS
+460 LKPDQISGAS

-497 VARLATKPVWDGSAF
+497 VARLATKPVWDGSVF